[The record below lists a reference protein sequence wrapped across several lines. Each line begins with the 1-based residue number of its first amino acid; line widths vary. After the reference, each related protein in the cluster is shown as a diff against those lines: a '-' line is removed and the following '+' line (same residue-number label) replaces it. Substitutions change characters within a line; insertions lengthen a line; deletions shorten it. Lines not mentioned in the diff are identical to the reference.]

1 MTENIYLFFLTRA
14 GTHTCRGCKMQDL
27 VKCESKIQVVIPL
40 GKGVL
45 THRTWYFLLQLGKVF
60 ELRGITTSFVF
71 IFFSWRLRDIH
82 FPHLKNT
89 KPKIAHKY
97 LIFSWYLNGVYACRS
112 WRQSDV
118 PIVRHINN
126 NKKNDRNP
134 VNWMVVTFLTKL
146 GHIVFSDGVE
156 NIFFS
161 RKMAVLR
168 NHRLSIWRPRSRIW
182 LNIRSSSPC

>member
-45 THRTWYFLLQLGKVF
+45 THRTWYFLLQLEKVF

-126 NKKNDRNP
+126 NNKKWSESSELDSSNVLDEARTYCILWWGRKYFLFSENGC
-134 VNWMVVTFLTKL
+134 VTKSQIKYLTTSLKNL
-146 GHIVFSDGVE
+146 T
-156 NIFFS
+156 
-161 RKMAVLR
+161 
-168 NHRLSIWRPRSRIW
+168 
-182 LNIRSSSPC
+182 